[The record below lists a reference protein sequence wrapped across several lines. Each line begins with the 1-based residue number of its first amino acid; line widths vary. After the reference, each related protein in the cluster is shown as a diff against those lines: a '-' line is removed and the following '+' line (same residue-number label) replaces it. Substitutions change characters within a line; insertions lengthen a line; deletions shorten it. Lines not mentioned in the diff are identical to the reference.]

1 LLSKVDFPKPPIA
14 ISAQVELLKARGLDV
29 ADPASAEAFISN
41 VGYYRL
47 SGFYK
52 YYLDRDDPRRERMRV
67 GVTFDDVVSLYEF
80 DRRLRAL
87 LSRALER
94 IEISIKSKLS
104 HEAATA
110 HGAFWLCEPENFD
123 RGCHAQIMAMI
134 DEYIGDKSRAHQH
147 IFINHFM
154 NKYSNPYP
162 PCWMMMEL
170 FSFGALSKIYK
181 LSKGSIR
188 KSVAD
193 SFDLQHDILESWLHS
208 LSFARNVC
216 AHHGRVWNKSFTIK
230 PKIPKKYNKVWPETS
245 QDRLYSVCVV
255 IWHLLSRID
264 PTSPWPQRLATI
276 LDGKPNVPLVSMG
289 FPEDWRDRQ
298 PWVAAMPAHVE
309 AAPIDTEV
317 APSEAKA

>member
-1 LLSKVDFPKPPIA
+1 M
-14 ISAQVELLKARGLDV
+14 EV
-29 ADPASAEAFISN
+29 ADPAVAEAFISN

-52 YYLDRDDPRRERMRV
+52 YYLDPNDPQREKMRA
-67 GVTFDDVVSLYEF
+67 GVTFDDVVKLYEF

-110 HGAFWLCEPENFD
+110 HGAFWLCEPVNFD
-123 RGCHAQIMAMI
+123 RGRHAQIIEMI
-134 DEYIGDKSRAHQH
+134 DKYIGDKTVDHQH
-147 IFINHFM
+147 VFINHFM

-170 FSFGALSKIYK
+170 FSFGALSKVYK
-181 LSKGSIR
+181 LSKGTIR

-193 SFDLQHDILESWLHS
+193 QFGLQHDILESWLHS

-216 AHHGRVWNKSFTIK
+216 AHHGRVWNKGFTIK
-230 PKIPKKYNKVWPETS
+230 PKIPKMYNKVWPDTS
-245 QDRLYSVCVV
+245 QDKLYSVCAVV
-255 IWHLLSRID
+255 WHLLSRID
-264 PTSPWPQRLATI
+264 PASPWPQRLATI
-276 LDGKPNVPLVSMG
+276 LDGKPNVTLAAMG
-289 FPEDWRDRQ
+289 FPDDWQERR
-298 PWVAAMPAHVE
+298 PWASAKLAHIE
-309 AAPIDTEV
+309 AAPIDARD
-317 APSEAKA
+317 APSKPATPSTSGGYAPS